1 LRELVLDWYEDN
13 PMIKNRTAL
22 ALLAGIAA
30 IGAAFTAVSQGT
42 PVQAQ
47 SGGNVP
53 SPTGEP
59 VLIELF
65 TSQGCSSCPPAD
77 KVAAK
82 IAPSPGLVVIS
93 RPVTYWDRLGWK
105 DTLAKEANT
114 NLQQA
119 YARRG
124 LEGRNGVYTPQA
136 VVNGRFGTVGSGEL
150 NVRRGVAHNSGA
162 GNAAIRVNDL
172 GAEGYGV
179 GLGGDTAG
187 QAELVLVAITRDV
200 EVAIGSGENGGRA
213 VTYTNV
219 LRDEQAIASWNGGK
233 ASHVVSPAQLKVKGA
248 NRYALILREPGGGPV
263 LAARWLS

>member
-1 LRELVLDWYEDN
+1 
-13 PMIKNRTAL
+13 MIKNRTAL

-30 IGAAFTAVSQGT
+30 VGAATLAVSQGA
-42 PVQAQ
+42 PAQAQ
-47 SGGNVP
+47 NDAGVP

-114 NLQQA
+114 ALQQA

-124 LEGRNGVYTPQA
+124 LAGQNGVYTPQM
-136 VVNGRFGTVGSGEL
+136 VVNGRFGAVGSREL
-150 NVRRGVAHNSGA
+150 DVRRGVAHNSGA

-172 GAEGYGV
+172 GAEGFGV
-179 GLGGDTAG
+179 GLGGDTAKP
-187 QAELVLVAITRDV
+187 AELLLVGVTREV
-200 EVAIGSGENGGRA
+200 EVGIGSGENGGRT

-219 LRDEQAIASWNGGK
+219 LRDEAPIASWKGGK
-233 ASHVVSPAQLKVKGA
+233 ASYVISPAQLKVKGA
-248 NRYALILREPGGGPV
+248 DAYALVLREPGGGAV
-263 LAARWLS
+263 LAAQWVK

>member
-1 LRELVLDWYEDN
+1 
-13 PMIKNRTAL
+13 MITNRTAF

-30 IGAAFTAVSQGT
+30 LGAGATAVSLA
-42 PVQAQ
+42 PSAQAQ
-47 SGGNVP
+47 NDARVA

-114 NLQQA
+114 ELQQA
-119 YARRG
+119 YAERG
-124 LEGRNGVYTPQA
+124 LAGRNGVYTPQS
-136 VVNGRFGTVGSGEL
+136 VVNGRFGTVGSNEL
-150 NVRRGVAHNSGA
+150 ELRRGVAHHSGA

-172 GAEGYGV
+172 GAEGFGV
-179 GLGGDTAG
+179 GLGGDTAKP
-187 QAELVLVAITRDV
+187 AELVLVATTREV
-200 EVAIGSGENGGRA
+200 EVGIGSGENGGRT

-219 LRDEQAIASWNGGK
+219 LRDEQTIASWKGGK
-233 ASHVVSPAQLKVKGA
+233 ASHVITPAQLKVKGA
-248 NRYALILREPGGGPV
+248 NRYALVLREPGGGPV

>member
-1 LRELVLDWYEDN
+1 
-13 PMIKNRTAL
+13 MIDKRTML
-22 ALLAGIAA
+22 AMLGGFAA
-30 IGAAFTAVSQGT
+30 IGAIAVTLPQSV
-42 PVQAQ
+42 PAQAQ
-47 SGGNVP
+47 GDARVA

-82 IAPSPGLVVIS
+82 MAPSPGVVVIS

-114 NLQQA
+114 DLQQA

-124 LEGRNGVYTPQA
+124 LAGQNGVYTPQA
-136 VVNGRFGTVGSGEL
+136 VVNGRFGTVGSREL
-150 NVRRGVAHNSGA
+150 EVRRGVAHNSGA

-172 GAEGYGV
+172 GADGYGV
-179 GLGGDTAG
+179 GLGGETAKP
-187 QAELVLVAITRDV
+187 AELVLIGITREV
-200 EVAIGSGENGGRA
+200 EVAIGSGENGGRT

-219 LRDEQAIASWNGGK
+219 LRDETRLATWNGGK
-233 ASHVVSPAQLKVKGA
+233 ASHVVTPGQLTVKGA
-248 NRYALILREPGGGPV
+248 NRYALVLREPGGGPV
-263 LAARWLS
+263 LAARWLN

>member
-1 LRELVLDWYEDN
+1 
-13 PMIKNRTAL
+13 MIKNRTAL
-22 ALLAGIAA
+22 ALLAGLAA
-30 IGAAFTAVSQGT
+30 IGAAATAVSPGA
-42 PVQAQ
+42 PAQAQ
-47 SGGNVP
+47 NNANIA

-82 IAPSPGLVVIS
+82 IAPSSGLVVIS

-124 LEGRNGVYTPQA
+124 LEGQNGVYTPQA
-136 VVNGRFGTVGSGEL
+136 VVNGRFGTVGSREL
-150 NVRRGVAHNSGA
+150 DVRRGIAHNSGA

-172 GAEGYGV
+172 GADGFGV
-179 GLGGDTAG
+179 GLGGDTVKP
-187 QAELVLVAITRDV
+187 AELVLVAITREV
-200 EVAIGSGENGGRA
+200 EVGIGSGENGGRS

-219 LRDEQAIASWNGGK
+219 LRDEQTIASWKGGK

-248 NRYALILREPGGGPV
+248 NRYALVLREPGGGPV